1 MSMTYDDR
9 RIQEKKV
16 NSFQDLLTPLHAKVL
31 RKSNQC
37 LDIKGVEVGH
47 LKLGQMSEL
56 FIYISHDYLIVEFK
70 MKQIIINAYTS
81 AR

>member
-1 MSMTYDDR
+1 MLMTCNDR
-9 RIQEKKV
+9 RIQED
-16 NSFQDLLTPLHAKVL
+16 SFQDLLTLLHAKVL

-37 LDIKGVEVGH
+37 LDMKGVEVEH

-56 FIYISHDYLIVEFK
+56 FIYVSHGYLIFEFK

-81 AR
+81 SR